1 MAYIRETDY
10 VVVGAGVMGAA
21 TAWALTRSGR
31 RVVVLERSAPANMQG
46 SSHGRARIF
55 RLSYPDSRYVVMAR
69 KALHLWR
76 RIESESGESL
86 LRTTGGFDLGEA
98 AATNALALREAGV
111 PYEELD
117 GKEAALRFPF
127 LGVGRDEA
135 VVYQPDAGVVAAE
148 RSVASFLRV
157 AVAAGVDVRE
167 AERVVALDPAEDSVD
182 VRTEH
187 AIFRAKAV
195 VVTAGGWAAPL
206 LETAGI
212 RLPVRVTRETVAYF
226 EHRGAAPLPLVDW
239 EEPAFYSLPSPGQG
253 LKAAQHGAGPE
264 VDPDSDPVPSAHSLE
279 LVSAWVQ
286 RRFPNAA
293 PTPNLVETCLYT
305 NTEDHDFVL
314 ERHGPV
320 VVGSPCSGHGFK
332 FAPLIG
338 ERLANLAEGLEA

>member
-31 RVVVLERSAPANMQG
+31 RVVVLERFVPATVHG

-55 RLSYPDSRYVVMAR
+55 RLSYPDAGYVVMAR

-76 RIESESGESL
+76 RIESESGEDL

-98 AATNALALREAGV
+98 AATNALALREAGA
-111 PYEELD
+111 PLEELD
-117 GKEAALRFPF
+117 GSAATRRFPF
-127 LGVGRDEA
+127 LGATRDEF
-135 VVYQPDAGVVAAE
+135 VLYQPDAGVLAAE
-148 RSVASFLRV
+148 RAVTSFLRV
-157 AVAAGVDVRE
+157 AVGAGVELRE
-167 AERVVALDPAEDSVD
+167 AERVVALDPGDDSVD

-195 VVTAGGWAAPL
+195 VVTAGAWAAPL
-206 LETAGI
+206 LRTAGI
-212 RLPVRVTRETVAYF
+212 ELPVRVTRETVAYF
-226 EHRGAAPLPLVDW
+226 DHTGEAPFPLVEW
-239 EEPAFYSLPSPGQG
+239 EEPAYYSLPSPGQG

-264 VDPDSDPVPSAHSLE
+264 VDPDSDPVTSARSLE
-279 LVSAWVQ
+279 LVTAWVQ

-293 PTPNLVETCLYT
+293 PTPRLVETCLYT
-305 NTEDHDFVL
+305 NTDDHHFVL

-338 ERLANLAEGLEA
+338 QRLANLAEGLGE

>member
-21 TAWALTRSGR
+21 TAWALIRSGR
-31 RVVVLERSAPANMQG
+31 RVVVLERFAPATTRG

-55 RLSYPDSRYVVMAR
+55 RLSYPDAGYVEMAG
-69 KALHLWR
+69 KALRLWR
-76 RIESESGESL
+76 RIERESGEDL
-86 LRTTGGFDLGEA
+86 LRTTGGFDLGESA
-98 AATNALALREAGV
+98 AENASALREAGAAF
-111 PYEELD
+111 EELEGRD
-117 GKEAALRFPF
+117 AARRFPF
-127 LGVGRDEA
+127 LGVRPSET
-135 VVYQPDAGVVAAE
+135 VLYQPDAGVLAAE
-148 RSVASFLRV
+148 RAVAGFLRV
-157 AVAAGVDVRE
+157 AVGAGADVRD
-167 AERVVALDPAEDSVD
+167 AERVVALDPGDDSVD

-195 VVTAGGWAAPL
+195 VVTAGAWARPL

-212 RLPVRVTRETVAYF
+212 ELPVRVTRETVAYF
-226 EHRGAAPLPLVDW
+226 DHRGAEPLPLVEW
-239 EEPAFYSLPSPGQG
+239 EEPAYYSLPSAGQG

-264 VDPDSDPVPSAHSLE
+264 VDPDSDPAPSAHSLE

-293 PTPNLVETCLYT
+293 PTPSLVETCLYT
-305 NTEDHDFVL
+305 NTADHDFVL